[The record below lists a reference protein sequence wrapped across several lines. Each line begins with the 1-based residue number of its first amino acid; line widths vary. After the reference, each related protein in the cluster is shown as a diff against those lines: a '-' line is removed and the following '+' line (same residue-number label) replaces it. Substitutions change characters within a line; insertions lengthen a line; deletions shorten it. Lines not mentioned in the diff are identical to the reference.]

1 MKNNKINAK
10 NSRDEHFYLPE
21 ELRERLRQ
29 RAVAC
34 SARLDRAVAR
44 RTSADPLPCPE
55 YGEEVARQFALAEE
69 LFHIQ
74 YCRTAL
80 ERCIDCGAASL
91 RYHRANGAQVRTVFR
106 MTERGLVQV
115 TGLPQ
120 PCDAEKEL
128 LQNCSSSIRQ
138 TGRQT

>member
-10 NSRDEHFYLPE
+10 NTLNEHFYLPE

-34 SARLDRAVAR
+34 SSRLDRAAAR

-74 YCRTAL
+74 YCRAAL
-80 ERCIDCGAASL
+80 ERCIDSGAASL
-91 RYHRANGAQVRTVFR
+91 RYHRADGAPVRTVFR

-115 TGLPQ
+115 TGLP
-120 PCDAEKEL
+120 PLGDAEKEP
-128 LQNCSSSIRQ
+128 RQ
-138 TGRQT
+138 KRGS